1 MSTPTRIALDLSLR
15 AGLLLAGEWAFTRV
29 WDATTAGPHETDIGG
44 GLVGLGLLLVA
55 ALVWGGVDGRH
66 HDVGRLAV
74 TWGGAG
80 LVVGAFVAAAVALRG
95 GERGEVLVAMA
106 LIGPFLAVLVAAP
119 AVVAGVLS
127 RSLLHRPAA
136 QR

>member
-1 MSTPTRIALDLSLR
+1 MSTPTRIVLDLSLR
-15 AGLLLAGEWAFTRV
+15 AGLLLAGEWVFTKI

-55 ALVWGGVDGRH
+55 ALVWGGLDGRH
-66 HDVGRLAV
+66 HEVGRLAL
-74 TWGGAG
+74 TWVGAG
-80 LVVGAFVAAAVALRG
+80 LVVGGFVAVALALEG

-106 LIGPFLAVLVAAP
+106 LIWPFLAALVAAP

-127 RSLLHRPAA
+127 RTLLHGPAA